1 MPNDSLDLNS
11 LPRLDP
17 PAGLWPAIAAD
28 LERGRRPRRAAWM
41 SLAAAASVALLVLG
55 VIVLAPDRGPP
66 ASTLAEPTLDQVVA
80 VSASL
85 EDRLRRQRD
94 GIVDGAAAESLAWL
108 ESELG
113 WVDTQLSEQ
122 PRDIELWQQRVAL
135 LGEMTRRYERHNW
148 QNQLQLVSH

>member
-1 MPNDSLDLNS
+1 MPNESPDLKS

-28 LERGRRPRRAAWM
+28 LERSHRPGRAAWL
-41 SLAAAASVALLVLG
+41 SLTAVASVALLVLAAL
-55 VIVLAPDRGPP
+55 VLAPDQDSPP
-66 ASTLAEPTLDQVVA
+66 ITPAGPTLQQVVA

-94 GIVDGAAAESLAWL
+94 GLVDGAAAESLAWL

-113 WVDTQLSEQ
+113 WVDTQLAEQ

-148 QNQLQLVSH
+148 QSQLQLASH

>member
-1 MPNDSLDLNS
+1 MPHDSLDLNS

-28 LERGRRPRRAAWM
+28 LERRRRPRRAAWLT
-41 SLAAAASVALLVLG
+41 LAAAASVAVLVLG
-55 VIVLAPDRGPP
+55 VLALAPNPQPGSITP
-66 ASTLAEPTLDQVVA
+66 AEPTLDQVVA

-85 EDRLRRQRD
+85 EDRLSRQRD
-94 GIVDGAAAESLAWL
+94 GLVDGASAESLAWL

-135 LGEMTRRYERHNW
+135 LGEMTRRYERQNW